1 MKYCILLFYI
11 SYKKKIYIIYD
22 SPNDKFLASSLTTV
36 KKNKRLDV
44 EGMM

>member
-11 SYKKKIYIIYD
+11 SYKKKKKIIYG
-22 SPNDKFLASSLTTV
+22 SPKDKFLVSPLTTV